1 MLISGLMGFISG
13 PLSNAELEK
22 SFSTLNS
29 FSTMFGST
37 EEIQLVLEK
46 TIEKQRIINNNFYL
60 NSLITT
66 VVYALGLV
74 GVIFMWKQ
82 RKLGF
87 HLYVIYSLL
96 AMTAVYVIV
105 PISLVLQAEIIQSA
119 IFSAIWIGL
128 YAINLKHLNK
138 N

>member
-1 MLISGLMGFISG
+1 
-13 PLSNAELEK
+13 
-22 SFSTLNS
+22 
-29 FSTMFGST
+29 MFGST
-37 EEIQLVLEK
+37 GEIQLVLDK
-46 TIEKQRIINNNFYL
+46 TIEKKRIINSNFYL